1 MPTYQHQISLADISA
16 VGLRL
21 RPSEGATIAREIA
34 LRVARGEF
42 PGIPSQNVIRLA
54 ADGRIHIEGPVGSG
68 REVERAA
75 RLLEA
80 LLPGF
85 DAPPE
90 LRVPGALRLVLAR
103 ALGTLDLPPYE
114 SLQDFADALGRFAAG
129 DSRACI
135 SDICAAYSAATAVE
149 AEVPE
154 EVGRLS
160 AGGDVLPGT
169 ELTISDVRR
178 ARRATR
184 LTLSD
189 ISERTRIPVTL
200 LREFEWGYFVNWP
213 SGFYGRTQIVRYARA
228 AGLDERVV
236 VETVLPMLEQ
246 QPANAGTAPAMVP
259 IDAELVESTSM
270 PQPALHDTSTVKDSG
285 TSRDSATGID
295 DLELVPAAAA
305 PLVSTRPR
313 RASRGVKW
321 AAALAIPALVAIGL
335 APGVWNS
342 RTPAA
347 APDAQATGK
356 STTRAEA
363 AARPSA
369 SAPLSSDAAT
379 AQQPAPALPTTTSGS
394 PVVPHNRAV
403 KPMGAVEQTVNDGT
417 PPASHDVV
425 PARYQAS
432 EVTSA
437 GFSPAFATEGSAM
450 FYHADAPARTSSAI
464 MRADTDD
471 NGSILRVT
479 SIVNDKARNFHA
491 RPSPDGGRIAF
502 DSDRDGERGV
512 YIADANGDNVRR
524 VTGEGFA
531 AVPSWSPDGRSLAF
545 VRADAGRPR
554 VWNIWTLDV
563 ATGQQR
569 KLTSH
574 RVGQPWGA
582 AWFPDGQR
590 IAYSHETR
598 LIVRALDGSSEQ
610 IFNSPVQGRLIR
622 TPAVSPD
629 GKRIMFQVYRN
640 GAWLLDLRD
649 GSMRRVLADPSA
661 EEFTWSPDGRRVAYH
676 SRRSGTWGVWVML
689 AS

>member
-1 MPTYQHQISLADISA
+1 MPTYQHQISLADLSA

-21 RPSEGATIAREIA
+21 RPSEGATIARDIA
-34 LRVARGEF
+34 QRVALGEF
-42 PGIPSQNVIRLA
+42 PGIPSAHVLRLA
-54 ADGRIHIEGPVGSG
+54 ADGRIHIEGPVGSD

-90 LRVPGALRLVLAR
+90 SRVPGALRLVLAR
-103 ALGTLDLPPYE
+103 ALGTLDLPSYE
-114 SLQDFADALGRFAAG
+114 SLDDFANALSRFAAS
-129 DSRACI
+129 DARACI
-135 SDICAAYSAATAVE
+135 SDICAGWSAAAVATPELVEE
-149 AEVPE
+149 AADANVDRAP
-154 EVGRLS
+154 LQIS
-160 AGGDVLPGT
+160 

-200 LREFEWGYFVNWP
+200 LREFEWGYFANWP

-228 AGLDERVV
+228 AGLDEHVV
-236 VETVLPMLEQ
+236 VETVLPLLEQ
-246 QPANAGTAPAMVP
+246 QPGGAGAFPATQL
-259 IDAELVESTSM
+259 IDAEVLES
-270 PQPALHDTSTVKDSG
+270 PEAFDERH
-285 TSRDSATGID
+285 
-295 DLELVPAAAA
+295 LVPVAAA
-305 PLVSTRPR
+305 PLVSNR
-313 RASRGVKW
+313 RRSVSRGAKW
-321 AAALAIPALVAIGL
+321 GAALAIPALVAIGVAPAVWNARPEAERPAVEAARPGSKPSTAPVVVL
-335 APGVWNS
+335 APARSETPAQVAPAPVA
-342 RTPAA
+342 PAA
-347 APDAQATGK
+347 AEERPTATSGA
-356 STTRAEA
+356 TAVTAE
-363 AARPSA
+363 SG
-369 SAPLSSDAAT
+369 SAPLKN
-379 AQQPAPALPTTTSGS
+379 G
-394 PVVPHNRAV
+394 V
-403 KPMGAVEQTVNDGT
+403 T
-417 PPASHDVV
+417 PPPPNDAVA
-425 PARYQAS
+425 ARYPAS
-432 EVTSA
+432 EVTAA

-471 NGSILRVT
+471 NGAILRVT
-479 SIVNDKARNFHA
+479 SIVNDRARNFHA

-512 YIADANGDNVRR
+512 YIADANGDNVHR

-531 AVPSWSPDGRSLAF
+531 AVPSWSPDGRRLAF
-545 VRADAGRPR
+545 VRAEANRPK
-554 VWNIWTLDV
+554 VWNLWTMET
-563 ATGQQR
+563 ATGAMR
-569 KLTSH
+569 RVTSN
-574 RVGQPWGA
+574 RIGQPWGA
-582 AWFPDGQR
+582 AWFPDGER

-598 LIVRALDGSSEQ
+598 LIVRALDGSGER
-610 IFNSPVQGRLIR
+610 IFNSPVPGRLVR

-629 GKRIMFQVYRN
+629 GQRIMFQVYRN

-649 GSMRRVLADPSA
+649 SSMRRVLADPSA

>member
-1 MPTYQHQISLADISA
+1 MPTYQHQISLADLSA

-34 LRVARGEF
+34 VRVARGEF
-42 PGIPSQNVIRLA
+42 PGIPSANVLRLA
-54 ADGRIHIEGPVGSG
+54 ADGRIHIEGPVGSD

-103 ALGTLDLPPYE
+103 ALGTLDLPSYE
-114 SLQDFADALGRFAAG
+114 SLDDFADALTRFAAA
-129 DSRACI
+129 DARSCI
-135 SDICAAYSAATAVE
+135 SDVFAAWSAAAVAATSELAPEEEVE
-149 AEVPE
+149 AKTEQRPRE
-154 EVGRLS
+154 S
-160 AGGDVLPGT
+160 S

-184 LTLSD
+184 LTLTD

-200 LREFEWGYFVNWP
+200 LREFEWGYFANWP

-236 VETVLPMLEQ
+236 VETVLPLLEQ
-246 QPANAGTAPAMVP
+246 QPVGTA
-259 IDAELVESTSM
+259 
-270 PQPALHDTSTVKDSG
+270 
-285 TSRDSATGID
+285 
-295 DLELVPAAAA
+295 VPATQPIEGEVLGSTPAAVAVTPEPVA
-305 PLVSTRPR
+305 PQRTAATLEPLSETHLVTVAPATI
-313 RASRGVKW
+313 ASNRGRGFGPGTKW
-321 AAALAIPALVAIGL
+321 AAALAIPALLAIGV
-335 APGVWNS
+335 APGVWSS
-342 RTPAA
+342 RHQADPSAAEARPVSAEGRKAPAA
-347 APDAQATGK
+347 VQ
-356 STTRAEA
+356 
-363 AARPSA
+363 
-369 SAPLSSDAAT
+369 SAPQPDVAAVPAPQAADEPTETATATAGSADAPPAVAKNDAA
-379 AQQPAPALPTTTSGS
+379 
-394 PVVPHNRAV
+394 
-403 KPMGAVEQTVNDGT
+403 
-417 PPASHDVV
+417 PPRSHDAVA
-425 PARYQAS
+425 ARYQAE
-432 EVTSA
+432 EVKSA

-471 NGSILRVT
+471 NGAILRVT

-512 YIADANGDNVRR
+512 YIADANGDNVHR

-531 AVPSWSPDGRSLAF
+531 AVPSWSPDGRQLAF
-545 VRADAGRPR
+545 VRAEHDRPK
-554 VWNIWTLDV
+554 VWNLWTMDV
-563 ATGQQR
+563 ATGQTR
-569 KLTSH
+569 RVTSH
-574 RVGQPWGA
+574 RVGAPWGA
-582 AWFPDGQR
+582 AWFPDGQQ

-598 LIVRALDGSSEQ
+598 LIVRTLDGSSQ
-610 IFNSPVQGRLIR
+610 RVFNSPVQGRLVR

-629 GKRIMFQVYRN
+629 GQRIMFQVYRN

>member
-1 MPTYQHQISLADISA
+1 MPTYQHQISLADLSA

-21 RPSEGATIAREIA
+21 RPSEGATIARDIA
-34 LRVARGEF
+34 QRVARGEF
-42 PGIPSQNVIRLA
+42 PGIPSANVLRLA
-54 ADGRIHIEGPVGSG
+54 VDGRIHIEGPVGSD

-75 RLLEA
+75 RLLEV

-85 DAPPE
+85 DAPAE

-103 ALGTLDLPPYE
+103 ALGTLDLPSYE
-114 SLQDFADALGRFAAG
+114 SLDDFADALSRFAAS
-129 DSRACI
+129 DARSCI
-135 SDICAAYSAATAVE
+135 SDIYAAWSAAAVAATSELIEE
-149 AEVPE
+149 A
-154 EVGRLS
+154 
-160 AGGDVLPGT
+160 AGATVDQAPLQIS

-178 ARRATR
+178 ARRATH
-184 LTLSD
+184 LTLTD

-200 LREFEWGYFVNWP
+200 LREFEWGYFANWP

-228 AGLDERVV
+228 AGLDEHLV
-236 VETVLPMLEQ
+236 VETVLPLLEQ
-246 QPANAGTAPAMVP
+246 QPGGTASLAATEP
-259 IDAELVESTSM
+259 IDAEVL
-270 PQPALHDTSTVKDSG
+270 AL
-285 TSRDSATGID
+285 
-295 DLELVPAAAA
+295 PAAPAA
-305 PLVSTRPR
+305 DGSEVCDERRIIAVAALPMVSNR
-313 RASRGVKW
+313 RRSLSRGAKW
-321 AAALAIPALVAIGL
+321 GAALAIPALVAIGV
-335 APGVWNS
+335 APAVWNS
-342 RTPAA
+342 ME
-347 APDAQATGK
+347 DAQRPAV
-356 STTRAEA
+356 EA
-363 AARPSA
+363 AQAPSKA
-369 SAPLSSDAAT
+369 STEPDPV
-379 AQQPAPALPTTTSGS
+379 PAPARTEG
-394 PVVPHNRAV
+394 PVASA
-403 KPMGAVEQTVNDGT
+403 AVEERQTATSAATTGTAPGGSTHLKNAGVPPPPND
-417 PPASHDVV
+417 AVA
-425 PARYQAS
+425 ARYQPS
-432 EVTSA
+432 EVTSD

-471 NGSILRVT
+471 NGAILRVT

-512 YIADANGDNVRR
+512 YIADADGDNVHR

-531 AVPSWSPDGRSLAF
+531 AVPSWSPDGRRLAF
-545 VRADAGRPR
+545 VRAEANPK
-554 VWNIWTLDV
+554 VWNLWTMEI
-563 ATGQQR
+563 ATGEAR
-569 KLTSH
+569 RVTSH

-582 AWFPDGQR
+582 AWFPDGER

-598 LIVRALDGSSEQ
+598 LIVRALDGSGER

-629 GKRIMFQVYRN
+629 GQRIMFQVYRN

>member
-1 MPTYQHQISLADISA
+1 MPTYQDLVSLADLSA

-42 PGIPSQNVIRLA
+42 PGIPSPNVLRLA
-54 ADGRIHIEGPVGSG
+54 SDGRIHIEGPVGSD

-85 DAPPE
+85 EAPPE

-103 ALGTLDLPPYE
+103 ALGTLDLPPYQ
-114 SLQDFADALGRFAAG
+114 SLQDFADALGRFAAA
-129 DSRACI
+129 DSRSCI
-135 SDICAAYSAATAVE
+135 SDIYAAYSSARIAEASEVAQVPRLTAN
-149 AEVPE
+149 
-154 EVGRLS
+154 
-160 AGGDVLPGT
+160 GDALQT
-169 ELTISDVRR
+169 SELTISDVRR

-200 LREFEWGYFVNWP
+200 LREFEWGYLANWP

-236 VETVLPMLEQ
+236 VETVLPMLEEQ
-246 QPANAGTAPAMVP
+246 SQPATAVPAMVP
-259 IDAELVESTSM
+259 LEGEIVESLPAPRSAPASSSTTV
-270 PQPALHDTSTVKDSG
+270 QPAAVGETSSSLEHV
-285 TSRDSATGID
+285 
-295 DLELVPAAAA
+295 ELVPIAAA
-305 PLVSTRPR
+305 PLVRTKSRGLGR
-313 RASRGVKW
+313 RAKW
-321 AAALAIPALVAIGL
+321 AAALAIPALIAIGV
-335 APGVWNS
+335 APAVWNS
-342 RTPAA
+342 R
-347 APDAQATGK
+347 
-356 STTRAEA
+356 
-363 AARPSA
+363 
-369 SAPLSSDAAT
+369 
-379 AQQPAPALPTTTSGS
+379 PAPAASETQAVSKSTPAGENARVQGGPPATPPATQTPA
-394 PVVPHNRAV
+394 PVVPAGTTAGPAQARDSAV
-403 KPMGAVEQTVNDGT
+403 SRDAADVA
-417 PPASHDVV
+417 PPPSHDAVA
-425 PARYQAS
+425 ARYRPS
-432 EVTSA
+432 ELTAA

-464 MRADTDD
+464 MRADTGDD
-471 NGSILRVT
+471 GSILRVT

-491 RPSPDGGRIAF
+491 RPSPDGSRIAF

-512 YIADANGDNVRR
+512 YIADANGDDVRR
-524 VTGEGFA
+524 VTGDGFA
-531 AVPSWSPDGRSLAF
+531 AVPSWSPDGRTLAF
-545 VRADAGRPR
+545 VRADADRPR
-554 VWNIWTLDV
+554 VWNIWTMDV
-563 ATGQQR
+563 ATGQTHR
-569 KLTSH
+569 ITSH

-582 AWFPDGQR
+582 AWFPDGER

-598 LIVRALDGSSEQ
+598 LVVRSLDGGSQRS
-610 IFNSPVQGRLIR
+610 FNSPVRGRLIR

-629 GKRIMFQVYRN
+629 GKRIMFQVYRD

>member
-1 MPTYQHQISLADISA
+1 MPTYQHQISLADLSA

-21 RPSEGATIAREIA
+21 RPSEGATIARDIA
-34 LRVARGEF
+34 QRVARGEF
-42 PGIPSQNVIRLA
+42 PGFPSANVLRLA
-54 ADGRIHIEGPVGSG
+54 ADGRIHIEGPVGSD

-75 RLLEA
+75 RLLET

-103 ALGTLDLPPYE
+103 ALGTLDLPSYE
-114 SLQDFADALGRFAAG
+114 SLDDFGNALSRFAAL
-129 DSRACI
+129 DARSCI
-135 SDICAAYSAATAVE
+135 SDIHAAWSAAVVA
-149 AEVPE
+149 VPE
-154 EVGRLS
+154 LVEEAAAATVEPAPLQIS
-160 AGGDVLPGT
+160 

-184 LTLSD
+184 LTLTD

-200 LREFEWGYFVNWP
+200 LREFEWGYFANWP

-228 AGLDERVV
+228 AGLDEHVV
-236 VETVLPMLEQ
+236 VETVLPLLEH
-246 QPANAGTAPAMVP
+246 QPVGAAAFPATQL
-259 IDAELVESTSM
+259 IAAEVVES
-270 PQPALHDTSTVKDSG
+270 
-285 TSRDSATGID
+285 
-295 DLELVPAAAA
+295 AAA
-305 PLVSTRPR
+305 PDTDRSEAFDETHLVIVAAAPMASNR
-313 RASRGVKW
+313 RRGLSRGAKW
-321 AAALAIPALVAIGL
+321 GAALAIPALVLIGV
-335 APGVWNS
+335 APAVWNS
-342 RTPAA
+342 RPEAERPAVEAAQARSKASTAPAVVAAPARSETPAPVGPA
-347 APDAQATGK
+347 AVDERQ
-356 STTRAEA
+356 
-363 AARPSA
+363 
-369 SAPLSSDAAT
+369 T
-379 AQQPAPALPTTTSGS
+379 ATSGDT
-394 PVVPHNRAV
+394 AV
-403 KPMGAVEQTVNDGT
+403 AAERGSAQLNNGVIQPPSNDAV
-417 PPASHDVV
+417 A
-425 PARYQAS
+425 ARYQAS

-464 MRADTDD
+464 MRADTDA
-471 NGSILRVT
+471 NGTILRVT

-512 YIADANGDNVRR
+512 YIADANGDNVHR

-531 AVPSWSPDGRSLAF
+531 AVPSWSPDGRRLAF
-545 VRADAGRPR
+545 VRAEANRPK
-554 VWNIWTLDV
+554 VWNLWTMEI
-563 ATGQQR
+563 ATGETR
-569 KLTSH
+569 RVTSH
-574 RVGQPWGA
+574 RIGQPWGA

-598 LIVRALDGSSEQ
+598 LIVRALDGSGER
-610 IFNSPVQGRLIR
+610 IFNSPVQGRLVR

-629 GKRIMFQVYRN
+629 GQRIMFQVYRN